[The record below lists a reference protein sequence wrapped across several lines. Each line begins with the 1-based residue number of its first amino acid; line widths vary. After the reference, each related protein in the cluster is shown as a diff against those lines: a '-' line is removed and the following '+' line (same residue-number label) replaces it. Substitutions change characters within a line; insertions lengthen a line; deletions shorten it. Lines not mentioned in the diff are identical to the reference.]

1 MASIEKR
8 IMGRVR
14 AKGRWRW
21 VCSSVDFLDFGSR
34 ASVRRAL
41 ARLAERGDL
50 HRVEPGLYYLPY
62 FSRILNR
69 WGGLRMEKAIEAL
82 ARRDGIRIM
91 REGGDCAN
99 GLGLTN
105 GVAAKFIYDT
115 DGSTRVVKISRTPIY
130 FRHADPKVMF
140 WAGKRS
146 APVAQA
152 LRWLGQYS
160 GRNPKVVR
168 KLRRILPDHVKEELA
183 RYSDYLPDWGAE
195 VARQL
200 VEPLKEAA

>member
-1 MASIEKR
+1 MASIAKR

-14 AKGRWRW
+14 AKGRGRW

-34 ASVRRAL
+34 ASVGRAL
-41 ARLAERGDL
+41 ARLTERGDL
-50 HRVEPGLYYLPY
+50 HRAGRGLYHFPY
-62 FSRILNR
+62 FSRIMR
-69 WGGLRMEKAIEAL
+69 KWGPPNVEEAVAAI
-82 ARRDGIRIM
+82 ARRDGIRVM

-105 GVAAKFIYDT
+105 GLAFMYYFDT
-115 DGSTRVVKISRTPIY
+115 DGPTRVIKIDRTTVY
-130 FRHADPKVMF
+130 FTHADSKVMF
-140 WAGKRS
+140 WAGMRS

-152 LRWLGQYS
+152 LRWLGPYS

-195 VARQL
+195 VAHQL